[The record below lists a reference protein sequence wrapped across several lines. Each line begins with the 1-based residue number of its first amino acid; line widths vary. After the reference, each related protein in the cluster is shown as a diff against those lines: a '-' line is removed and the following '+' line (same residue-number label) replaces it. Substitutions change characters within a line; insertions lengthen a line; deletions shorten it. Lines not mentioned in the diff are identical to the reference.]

1 MTLISSVQTHILD
14 HKLETAFE
22 SASTSFDHRQHLLV
36 EIECEC
42 GTVGWGECLGPALI
56 NAAIVDQMRGRLIGK
71 NPLDTEVVW
80 LDLYH
85 TYRDQGQRGV
95 TVTAISGI
103 DIALWDIKGKLLSQP
118 ISILLGGRFR
128 ESVPAYATGAFRREG
143 VDRISD
149 VVAEVLRY
157 KNEGFHAIKLK
168 IGFNANEDLELIRQ
182 VRDAVG
188 PDMRVMIDANHGYD
202 TTEAVAVGRAA
213 SSYDIDWFEEPV
225 LPELLDS
232 YHDVRSRQPI
242 PVAGGETWHA
252 RWAMK
257 AAVEACAVD
266 IIQPDVCG
274 VGGFSEFKRVV
285 DHAQM
290 NGVRVVPH
298 VWGTGVQIAASL
310 QAIAAIPFSPYRRE
324 PLEPIFEFDR
334 TENPFRQAILKKP
347 LEHQQGTMKIPDSP
361 GLGIEICR
369 ESLEHFKYKP

>member
-1 MTLISSVQTHILD
+1 MTLISSVQSHILD

-22 SASTSFDHRQHLLV
+22 SASTSFNRRQHILV
-36 EIECEC
+36 EVECEC
-42 GTVGWGECLGPALI
+42 GTVGWGECLGPAPI
-56 NAAIVDQMRGRLIGK
+56 NAAIVDQMKNRLIGK
-71 NPLDTEVVW
+71 NPLDTEIIW

-95 TVTAISGI
+95 TITAISGI
-103 DIALWDIKGKLLSQP
+103 DVALWDIKGKLFSQP
-118 ISILLGGRFR
+118 ISVLLGGRFR

-157 KNEGFHAIKLK
+157 KDEGFHGIKLK
-168 IGFNANEDLELIRQ
+168 IGFNADEDLELIKH

-188 PDMRVMIDANHGYD
+188 PAMRIMIDANHGYD
-202 TTEAVAVGRAA
+202 ATEAVAVGRAA
-213 SSYDIDWFEEPV
+213 NSYNIDWFEEPV

-232 YHDVRSRQPI
+232 YNEVRSRQPI
-242 PVAGGETWHA
+242 SVAGGETWHS

-257 AAVEACAVD
+257 AAIEARAVD
-266 IIQPDVCG
+266 IIQPDICG

-285 DHAQM
+285 DYAQM

-310 QAIAAIPFSPYRRE
+310 QAIAAIPCAPCRRE

-334 TENPFRQAILKKP
+334 TENPFRQAILKKH
-347 LEHQQGTMKIPDSP
+347 LEHQRGIMKIPDLP

-369 ESLEHFKYKP
+369 ESLERFQYRP

>member
-1 MTLISSVQTHILD
+1 MTLVAGVQTHILD
-14 HKLETAFE
+14 HKLKTAFE
-22 SASTSFDHRQHLLV
+22 SASMSFNRRQHLLV

-42 GTVGWGECLGPALI
+42 GTVGWGECLGPAQI
-56 NAAIVDQMRGRLIGK
+56 NAAIVDQMKNRLIGK
-71 NPLDTEVVW
+71 NPLDTEMVW

-85 TYRDQGQRGV
+85 TYRDQGQRGA

-103 DIALWDIKGKLLSQP
+103 DVALWDIKGKLLSQP
-118 ISILLGGRFR
+118 ISVLLGGRFR

-143 VDRISD
+143 VDRISA

-157 KNEGFHAIKLK
+157 KNEGFHGIKLK
-168 IGFNANEDLELIRQ
+168 IGFNAGEDLELIKQ
-182 VRDAVG
+182 VRDSVG
-188 PDMRVMIDANHGYD
+188 PDMRIMIDANHGYD
-202 TTEAVAVGRAA
+202 ATEAIAVGRAA
-213 SSYDIDWFEEPV
+213 NSYNIDWFEEPV
-225 LPELLDS
+225 LPELLNS
-232 YHDVRSRQPI
+232 YNEVRSKQPI

-257 AAVEACAVD
+257 AAIEAHAVD

-285 DHAQM
+285 DYAQM

-310 QAIAAIPFSPYRRE
+310 QAIAAIPFAPCRRE

-334 TENPFRQAILKKP
+334 TENPFRQAILKKH
-347 LEHQQGTMKIPDSP
+347 LEHQRGTMKIPDLP

-369 ESLEHFKYKP
+369 ESLERFQYRP